1 MKNAGI
7 GCGLFV
13 VMSVIIFLVLPEK
26 TAGSALGYAFLF
38 GLVCSIV
45 SLAVKRFEDYKWFA
59 WGGSW
64 ILASL
69 LAFAAPIKV
78 DNPKSR
84 AEMRQARP
92 AAKKKTTAGKA
103 GKKAD
108 AGKKGGA
115 SAVGSNVPQK
125 PAQPPRRTLEQALA
139 ELDGMIGLKEV
150 KAEIH
155 KLVDY
160 TKIVQARK
168 KHVTV
173 TSSIPT
179 C

>member
-13 VMSVIIFLVLPEK
+13 VMSVIVFLVLPEQ

-64 ILASL
+64 ILAVVL
-69 LAFAAPIKV
+69 GFAAPIKV

-92 AAKKKTTAGKA
+92 AAKKKSTAGKA
-103 GKKAD
+103 GKRPMPERR
-108 AGKKGGA
+108 AGLPP
-115 SAVGSNVPQK
+115 SA
-125 PAQPPRRTLEQALA
+125 
-139 ELDGMIGLKEV
+139 
-150 KAEIH
+150 
-155 KLVDY
+155 
-160 TKIVQARK
+160 
-168 KHVTV
+168 
-173 TSSIPT
+173 PT
-179 C
+179 CRRNPPKRPGGPWNRLWPNSTA